1 MIDTLVFEKKD
12 SLSAIACLIDGDM
25 RELEFSDSK
34 RVSEGDVYLGR
45 LTHKLELANGKI
57 GFFVDIKDD
66 KDAFLNLEEQGIE
79 EKNLTEGQS
88 LIVQVLQEAREEKGA
103 KVARG
108 IKLAG
113 KYLVYSPYSMGVF
126 VSSKIKEHENASEYK
141 DFVVE
146 HTTGQEGWVL
156 RTSSVEAPL
165 EDLKEEMAELRAIYE
180 DIRNKAKKNKAPYLL
195 YSKGNVLFSYIEAY
209 KKSLKKIV
217 VNSHN
222 VEKEIQETYGDEFEV
237 EYQAEPFEEY
247 GIEEAIND
255 ALMKEVRLKNGGRI
269 TIEET
274 KACVAIDVDSGDD
287 RGNGS
292 ISRLNAD
299 AAIEIAKQ
307 IRLRN
312 LSGKIII
319 DFAGSSDYKYLKP
332 VLDVLAEEMKRD
344 SNMGYLVGL
353 SRAGNVEILRSRRR
367 PSLRDLLTA
376 ECETCQGT
384 GRFCE

>member
-1 MIDTLVFEKKD
+1 MIDTLVFEKRD
-12 SLSAIACLIDGDM
+12 SLSAIALLVEGDL
-25 RELEFSDSK
+25 RELEFNDSNK
-34 RVSEGDVYLGR
+34 VSEGDVFLGKI
-45 LTHKLELANGKI
+45 THKLDLANGKT

-66 KDAFLNLEEQGIE
+66 KDAFLNLEEQGVE

-113 KYLVYSPYSMGVF
+113 TNLVYCPYSMGVF
-126 VSSKIKEHENASEYK
+126 LSSKIKEHENANDYK
-141 DFVVE
+141 QFVVE
-146 HTTGQEGWVL
+146 NTTGQEGWVL
-156 RTSSVEAPL
+156 RTSSVEVSL
-165 EDLKEEMAELRAIYE
+165 EVLKEEMVELRKVYE
-180 DIRNKAKKNKAPYLL
+180 EIRNKAKKDKAPSLL
-195 YSKGNVLFSYIEAY
+195 YSKGNVLYSYIETY
-209 KKSLKKIV
+209 KKSLRRIV

-222 VEKEIQETYGDEFEV
+222 VEKELIELFGDKFEI

-247 GIEEAIND
+247 GLEEAIND
-255 ALMKEVRLKNGGRI
+255 ALMKEVKLKNGGRI

-274 KACVAIDVDSGDD
+274 RACVAIDVDSGDD

-292 ISRLNAD
+292 IARLNSE
-299 AAIEIAKQ
+299 AATEIAKQ

-319 DFAGSSDYKYLKP
+319 DFAGSSDYKYIKP
-332 VLDVLAEEMKRD
+332 VLDVLAEEMQKD

-367 PSLRDLLTA
+367 PSLRDLLTT
-376 ECETCQGT
+376 ECECCQGT
-384 GRFCE
+384 GRVCD

>member
-1 MIDTLVFEKKD
+1 MIDTLVYEKKN
-12 SLSAIACLIDGDM
+12 SLSAIASLVEGDL
-25 RELEFSDSK
+25 RELEFSDSN
-34 RVSEGDVYLGR
+34 RVSEGDVYLAKI
-45 LTHKLELANGKI
+45 THKLELANGKT
-57 GFFVDIKDD
+57 GFFVNIADE
-66 KDAFLNLEEQGIE
+66 KDAFLNLEEQGID

-141 DFVVE
+141 EFVVE
-146 HTTGQEGWVL
+146 NTTGQEGWVL
-156 RTSSVEAPL
+156 RTSSVEASL
-165 EDLKEEMAELRAIYE
+165 ENLKEEMVELRHVYE
-180 DIRNKAKKNKAPYLL
+180 EIRNKAKKDKAPSLL
-195 YSKGNVLFSYIEAY
+195 YSKGNVLFSHIETY

-217 VNSHN
+217 VNSHH
-222 VEKEIQETYGDEFEV
+222 VEKDLQDVYGDKFEV
-237 EYQAEPFEEY
+237 EYLAEPFEEY
-247 GIEEAIND
+247 GLEEAIND
-255 ALMKEVRLKNGGRI
+255 ALMKEVRLKSGGRI

-274 KACVAIDVDSGDD
+274 KACVSIDVDSVDD

-292 ISRLNAD
+292 ISRLNVE
-299 AAIEIAKQ
+299 AAVEIAKQ

-319 DFAGSSDYKYLKP
+319 DFAGSSEYKFLKP
-332 VLDVLAEEMKRD
+332 VLDVLAEEMQRD
-344 SNMGYLVGL
+344 SNAGYLVGL

-367 PSLRDLLTA
+367 PSLRDLLTT

-384 GRFCE
+384 GRVCE